1 MPSTG
6 LWGQSC
12 QTGQDPGRLYLLGLV
27 EAELLLRSCWAR
39 MGNSLKA
46 T

>member
-27 EAELLLRSCWAR
+27 EAELLVKKLL
-39 MGNSLKA
+39 GQDG
-46 T
+46 